1 MRHNPRRF
9 QCWLRAV
16 SLSFSKGPFILIPLL
31 VPQIVIEE
39 EPYDPA
45 QILERLK
52 HKYSHLDQ
60 AGQCEDDV

>member
-1 MRHNPRRF
+1 MPRGAF
-9 QCWLRAV
+9 SAGLAAV
-16 SLSFSKGPFILIPLL
+16 SLSFSKKAFILIPLPA
-31 VPQIVIEE
+31 PQIVIEE

-60 AGQCEDDV
+60 AGQCEDAV